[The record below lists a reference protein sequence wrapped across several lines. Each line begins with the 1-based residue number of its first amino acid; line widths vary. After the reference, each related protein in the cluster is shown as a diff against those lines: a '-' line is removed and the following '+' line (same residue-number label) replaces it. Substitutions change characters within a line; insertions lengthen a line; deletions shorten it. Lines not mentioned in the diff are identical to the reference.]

1 VEDSFNAD
9 LRKKEMECLI
19 AYKDALK
26 DEESMLKQRAKV
38 DWLSEGDANTK
49 FFHKTVKGNLN
60 RNRIEYVDDMNG
72 VKFSGQHAPGP
83 DGFSSKFFKS
93 AWSIIGNEVCI
104 AVGDFFNNDRL
115 LKEVN
120 ATIIALVP
128 KSISPQ
134 KVLDFRPISCCN
146 VLYKIITKIIA
157 NRIKG
162 SLGVLV
168 DESQNA
174 FIPSR

>member
-1 VEDSFNAD
+1 ELEKVQTLMVEDSFNAD

-38 DWLSEGDANTK
+38 DWLSEGDANAK
-49 FFHKTVKGNLN
+49 FFHKTVKGN
-60 RNRIEYVDDMNG
+60 
-72 VKFSGQHAPGP
+72 
-83 DGFSSKFFKS
+83 
-93 AWSIIGNEVCI
+93 EVCV
-104 AVGDFFNNDRL
+104 AVCDFFNNGIL

-128 KSISPQ
+128 KLISPQ
-134 KVLDFRPISCCN
+134 KVSDFRLISCCN

-168 DESQNA
+168 DE
-174 FIPSR
+174 